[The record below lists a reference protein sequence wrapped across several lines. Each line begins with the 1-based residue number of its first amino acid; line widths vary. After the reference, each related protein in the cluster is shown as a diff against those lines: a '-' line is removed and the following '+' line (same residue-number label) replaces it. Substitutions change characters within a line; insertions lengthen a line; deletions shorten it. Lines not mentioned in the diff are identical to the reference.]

1 MSEQLEAKLVATV
14 GASHVLRE
22 EGELSYYSTDLSM
35 EARELAAWVVQPGSA
50 EEVEAV
56 VRLAAEAG
64 AAVVPRGGAMSY
76 THTFVPGRPGC
87 VLLDMRRLDVIHEV
101 SAEDLFVIA
110 DCGVTWEQVYL
121 AVSEQGGRT
130 PYWGPLSGRFAT
142 VGGTLSNNSSFFG
155 SGRYGLASEA
165 VLGLEVV
172 LANGERVRTGAWSH
186 RNSGPFMRYHGPDL
200 TGLFLGD
207 AGAMGVKTKAA
218 LRLVPLPEATVGLAF
233 ECTDFDA
240 SNACLLE
247 MGRTELAAEVYGF
260 DPLYNGVFA
269 DAGFSFLE
277 GVDWT
282 LFVTVDAA
290 DDEIAEAAA
299 SHLREIGLRYGK
311 EIDPSVP
318 LAVRADPF
326 GAVPQVLTGPKGE
339 LWIPLHGLFPPSKAK
354 AAADVTM
361 TFMEENASLMA
372 EHGIQTSILTAANG
386 KDFLFEPSFYWSDAL
401 GTFRLEKL
409 TPERAEKLR
418 EVPPNLPAR
427 EVALRLRRELTEQ
440 LDALGAIHLQIGKW
454 YEYGRWLED
463 GSMRLLRGV
472 KQGHDPEVLLNPGA
486 LGID

>member
-1 MSEQLEAKLVATV
+1 MAEDLGAKLAATV
-14 GASHVLRE
+14 GEEHVLRE
-22 EGELSYYSTDLSM
+22 DGDRAYYSNDLSM
-35 EARELAAWVVQPGSA
+35 ETRELAAWVVKPGSA
-50 EEVEAV
+50 EEVAAV
-56 VRLAAEAG
+56 VRLAADAS
-64 AAVVPRGGAMSY
+64 APVVPRGGAMSY
-76 THTFVPGRPGC
+76 THTFVPGSAGS
-87 VLLDMRRLDVIHEV
+87 VLLDMRRLNTVHDVSI
-101 SAEDLFVIA
+101 EDLVVVA
-110 DCGVTWEQVYL
+110 DTGVTWEEIYL

-172 LANGERVRTGAWSH
+172 LADGRRIKTGAWSH

-218 LRLVPLPEATVGLAF
+218 LRLIPLPEATVGLSF
-233 ECTDFDA
+233 EVPDVDA
-240 SNACLLE
+240 SNACILE
-247 MGRTELAAEVYGF
+247 MGRTELATEVYGF

-282 LFVTVDAA
+282 VFVAIDAA
-290 DDEIAEAAA
+290 DDALAEAAA
-299 SHLREIGLRYGK
+299 DHLREIGLRYGK

-354 AAADVTM
+354 AATDVTLA
-361 TFMEENASLMA
+361 FLDEHAALMA
-372 EHGIQTSILTAANG
+372 EHGIQYSLLTAANG

-401 GTFRLEKL
+401 GQFRLEKL

-418 EVPPNLPAR
+418 DVPDNLPVR
-427 EVALRLRRELTEQ
+427 EIALRLRRELTTR
-440 LDALGAIHLQIGKW
+440 LDELGAIHLQIGKW
-454 YEYGRWLED
+454 YEYGRWLHD
-463 GSMRLLRGV
+463 DSMDLLRTV
-472 KQGHDPEVLLNPGA
+472 KRGLDPMSLLNPGA

>member
-1 MSEQLEAKLVATV
+1 MNEQLEAKLVATV

-22 EGELSYYSTDLSM
+22 ELDLSYYSTDLSM
-35 EARELAAWVVQPGSA
+35 EPRELAAWVVQPGSA

-64 AAVVPRGGAMSY
+64 APLVPRGGAMSY

-165 VLGLEVV
+165 VLGLEVI
-172 LANGERVRTGAWSH
+172 LASGERIRTGAWSH

-207 AGAMGVKTKAA
+207 AGALGVKTKAA

-233 ECTDFDA
+233 ECADFDA

-277 GVDWT
+277 GIDWT

-290 DDEIAEAAA
+290 NDELAEAAA

-401 GTFRLEKL
+401 GKFRLEKL

-427 EVALRLRRELTEQ
+427 EVALRLRREL
-440 LDALGAIHLQIGKW
+440 
-454 YEYGRWLED
+454 
-463 GSMRLLRGV
+463 
-472 KQGHDPEVLLNPGA
+472 
-486 LGID
+486 